1 MTQTPSPLLTQVQ
14 NEKLVGNY
22 SLKTFYIHNVGL
34 SMLSLFLQM
43 LQLNLES
50 QMTHEGS
57 QTPTATD
64 VHQPA
69 LLEKNPAWVQTQY
82 HGMVWII
89 PKSHTAEDTGLTTR
103 FILHRP
109 VVPHPP
115 SVQAMAAEHHGA
127 GRQGEQAGLLA
138 GCVKR
143 GRDCGV
149 MSCPEAGGR
158 RLRNHPLPKVS
169 RLPYLLFCVHGSVH
183 SPLCL
188 YSFPLDMGV

>member
-82 HGMVWII
+82 HGMLWII
-89 PKSHTAEDTGLTTR
+89 PHSR
-103 FILHRP
+103 
-109 VVPHPP
+109 
-115 SVQAMAAEHHGA
+115 AAEHTLQST
-127 GRQGEQAGLLA
+127 QGSPLA
-138 GCVKR
+138 VFCAAQWLHTPKRPSRGCR
-143 GRDCGV
+143 APRCR
-149 MSCPEAGGR
+149 EAG
-158 RLRNHPLPKVS
+158 
-169 RLPYLLFCVHGSVH
+169 
-183 SPLCL
+183 
-188 YSFPLDMGV
+188 